1 MNTPA
6 VFSVAS
12 KCFVDLGEQDYEEL
26 VSPEVWNA
34 FLAEIAHAESGVLAE
49 RLAARELAAL
59 EDPPSF
65 EEHGR
70 FCRRHFTGGLPE
82 SAMPVE
88 SLYRPWRE
96 SGAANT
102 GQRGMYRSESALY
115 MESLIARLGMTVP
128 QGYEAW
134 PDHLALELDLLAVL
148 LRSGCAQD
156 ARSFALERFG
166 WLADYRQKLLR
177 LADPQK
183 DFYLALVDV
192 LIDAVE
198 VAKGSDAACGA
209 EQ

>member
-59 EDPPSF
+59 ENPPSF

-70 FCRRHFTGGLPE
+70 FCRCHFTGGLPE

-88 SLYRPWRE
+88 SLY
-96 SGAANT
+96 GVKAAP
-102 GQRGMYRSESALY
+102 QIRASAAC
-115 MESLIARLGMTVP
+115 IARN
-128 QGYEAW
+128 
-134 PDHLALELDLLAVL
+134 
-148 LRSGCAQD
+148 R
-156 ARSFALERFG
+156 RFT
-166 WLADYRQKLLR
+166 WKASLTDWA
-177 LADPQK
+177 
-183 DFYLALVDV
+183 
-192 LIDAVE
+192 
-198 VAKGSDAACGA
+198 
-209 EQ
+209 